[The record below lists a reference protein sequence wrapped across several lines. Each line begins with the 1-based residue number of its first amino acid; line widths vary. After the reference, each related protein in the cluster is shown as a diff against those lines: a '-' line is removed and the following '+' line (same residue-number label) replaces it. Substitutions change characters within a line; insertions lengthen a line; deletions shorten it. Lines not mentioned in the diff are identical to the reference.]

1 MPVKHHLASRL
12 WGVFLGKTILP
23 CLQAKNSTR
32 QYGFC
37 LQAQLVELFRL
48 NFLCLQTYLLTDTI
62 ITIGYHLVASDILL
76 GNFAGTV
83 LSTGSMVRPS
93 QQAQVLPVLSSELDT
108 GLRRHSPIRGQGRC
122 VPQRGS
128 CLRVEGRLNLSYPE
142 FDNSEK
148 LGNAS
153 IAPSL
158 APTSLGTYGSPSVA
172 HASISQP
179 SGQESYS
186 TIACAKLFRLACGTR
201 GLPHHQ
207 TE

>member
-1 MPVKHHLASRL
+1 MSPRTSF
-12 WGVFLGKTILP
+12 WET
-23 CLQAKNSTR
+23 
-32 QYGFC
+32 
-37 LQAQLVELFRL
+37 
-48 NFLCLQTYLLTDTI
+48 LL
-62 ITIGYHLVASDILL
+62 
-76 GNFAGTV
+76 
-83 LSTGSMVRPS
+83 
-93 QQAQVLPVLSSELDT
+93 VLSSQLDQWYGPHNRPRFCRYCPLSWT
-108 GLRRHSPIRGQGRC
+108 RVCAATLPSAGKGGASHN
-122 VPQRGS
+122 RGS